1 MLMPQFP
8 FFRGTFWVNAS
19 KWDQKICRFVAWQV
33 RRLELRAVASSVG
46 VRTDLKAPGHLTN
59 IHSLQSLQVC
69 FWCLPNM
76 GPLSS
81 RVARTCIWPGTCVAP
96 RLASNVPWYHFS
108 AKGFTAENLF
118 RWVDPCSTAFPKNF
132 CEKMM
137 TFLSELYMYCTCG
150 KEMVSCPLVPW
161 DVLLTIHSNIL
172 LWISDRNKIQNKRWI
187 LWQARE
193 QHELGTSLSKHVTC
207 GKEGALQC
215 WHAWSS

>member
-96 RLASNVPWYHFS
+96 RLASNVPWYHFFS
-108 AKGFTAENLF
+108 AKGFTAERLVQRGHVCHVSKQFVWKDDYIFVN
-118 RWVDPCSTAFPKNF
+118 
-132 CEKMM
+132 
-137 TFLSELYMYCTCG
+137 CTCG

-207 GKEGALQC
+207 GKEGAPQC